1 MHTSLTKE
9 LLNEL
14 LDSSKRDKYIKEIC
28 EYVDK
33 QIKNWLLHKKYDFLY
48 ISTMTYSKESR
59 SSYKNNFY
67 RLWVMED
74 LSNESRELVKS
85 KILEIYSELF
95 DVEDTKIDIGMHQI
109 CDAIKIQLNP
119 NKLS

>member
-1 MHTSLTKE
+1 MPTSLTKE

-33 QIKNWLLHKKYDFLY
+33 QIKHWLLNKKYDFLY
-48 ISTMTYSKESR
+48 ISTMTYSKETR

>member
-1 MHTSLTKE
+1 MPTSLTKE

-33 QIKNWLLHKKYDFLY
+33 QIKHWLLHKKYDFLY

>member
-1 MHTSLTKE
+1 MPTSLTKE

-33 QIKNWLLHKKYDFLY
+33 QIKHWLLHKNYDFLY
-48 ISTMTYSKESR
+48 ISTMTYSKETR

-85 KILEIYSELF
+85 KILEIYSEFF

>member
-1 MHTSLTKE
+1 MPTSLTKE

-33 QIKNWLLHKKYDFLY
+33 QIKHWLLHKNYDFLY
-48 ISTMTYSKESR
+48 ISTMTYSKETR

>member
-1 MHTSLTKE
+1 MPTSLTKE

-33 QIKNWLLHKKYDFLY
+33 QIKHWLLHKNYDFLY
-48 ISTMTYSKESR
+48 ISTMTYSKETR

-85 KILEIYSELF
+85 KILEIYSEFF
-95 DVEDTKIDIGMHQI
+95 DVEDTTIDIGMHQI

>member
-1 MHTSLTKE
+1 
-9 LLNEL
+9 
-14 LDSSKRDKYIKEIC
+14 
-28 EYVDK
+28 
-33 QIKNWLLHKKYDFLY
+33 
-48 ISTMTYSKESR
+48 
-59 SSYKNNFY
+59 
-67 RLWVMED
+67 MED

-95 DVEDTKIDIGMHQI
+95 DIEDTKIDIGMHQI

>member
-1 MHTSLTKE
+1 MPTSLTKE

-33 QIKNWLLHKKYDFLY
+33 QIKHWLLHKNYDFLY
-48 ISTMTYSKESR
+48 ISTMTYSKETR

-74 LSNESRELVKS
+74 LSNESRELVKY
-85 KILEIYSELF
+85 KILEIYSEFF

>member
-1 MHTSLTKE
+1 
-9 LLNEL
+9 
-14 LDSSKRDKYIKEIC
+14 
-28 EYVDK
+28 
-33 QIKNWLLHKKYDFLY
+33 
-48 ISTMTYSKESR
+48 MTYSKETR
-59 SSYKNNFY
+59 SYKNNFY